1 MGSNVLQVPSKKIV
15 QEVLTVWQAESA
27 RSEESDVT
35 SWERGCEQQ
44 RAKNFSGVDGES
56 RRVASDSTFVC
67 SRGVTRTLRWLY
79 PFPPTRGLYYH
90 QFKYVRERLRPSH
103 RRACLST
110 PFAAIH
116 RKKNPP
122 RRILSGKLAHWN
134 KLCRSKTTSRL
145 LPLTSFGVKSPQKK
159 QTLPP
164 HLSHRLMMKHP
175 PDRQLPADTSL
186 TCGYLITSP
195 VRGTS
200 NSKRILRNT
209 CWTFGAAPENII
221 GFLVCSWKDRLTDT
235 AEW

>member
-1 MGSNVLQVPSKKIV
+1 MGSNVPQVPSKKIV

-90 QFKYVRERLRPSH
+90 QFKYVKASPPLAQKSLSQHSIRRHPSE
-103 RRACLST
+103 
-110 PFAAIH
+110 
-116 RKKNPP
+116 KNPP

-145 LPLTSFGVKSPQKK
+145 LSLTSFGVKSPQKNK
-159 QTLPP
+159 PS
-164 HLSHRLMMKHP
+164 HLISH
-175 PDRQLPADTSL
+175 T
-186 TCGYLITSP
+186 G
-195 VRGTS
+195 
-200 NSKRILRNT
+200 
-209 CWTFGAAPENII
+209 
-221 GFLVCSWKDRLTDT
+221 
-235 AEW
+235 

>member
-1 MGSNVLQVPSKKIV
+1 MANPDVLP
-15 QEVLTVWQAESA
+15 LTALLSA
-27 RSEESDVT
+27 L
-35 SWERGCEQQ
+35 
-44 RAKNFSGVDGES
+44 A
-56 RRVASDSTFVC
+56 AS
-67 SRGVTRTLRWLY
+67 
-79 PFPPTRGLYYH
+79 
-90 QFKYVRERLRPSH
+90 RERCDDCIPSH
-103 RRACLST
+103 PRADSIITSSSMSERASPPLAQKSSSQHSIRRHPSE
-110 PFAAIH
+110 
-116 RKKNPP
+116 KKPHDGSFLENLHTETNSVD
-122 RRILSGKLAHWN
+122 R
-134 KLCRSKTTSRL
+134 KTTSRL

-235 AEW
+235 AE

>member
-27 RSEESDVT
+27 RSEESDVI

-116 RKKNPP
+116 RKKTPPDGSFLENLHTETNSVDRKPPLVSFLSHLLVSNPP
-122 RRILSGKLAHWN
+122 
-134 KLCRSKTTSRL
+134 
-145 LPLTSFGVKSPQKK
+145 KK

-164 HLSHRLMMKHP
+164 HLTQAN
-175 PDRQLPADTSL
+175 DETPARST
-186 TCGYLITSP
+186 
-195 VRGTS
+195 
-200 NSKRILRNT
+200 
-209 CWTFGAAPENII
+209 AP
-221 GFLVCSWKDRLTDT
+221 CRH
-235 AEW
+235 

>member
-1 MGSNVLQVPSKKIV
+1 MANP
-15 QEVLTVWQAESA
+15 
-27 RSEESDVT
+27 DV
-35 SWERGCEQQ
+35 
-44 RAKNFSGVDGES
+44 
-56 RRVASDSTFVC
+56 
-67 SRGVTRTLRWLY
+67 
-79 PFPPTRGLYYH
+79 
-90 QFKYVRERLRPSH
+90 
-103 RRACLST
+103 
-110 PFAAIH
+110 
-116 RKKNPP
+116 
-122 RRILSGKLAHWN
+122 
-134 KLCRSKTTSRL
+134 
-145 LPLTSFGVKSPQKK
+145 LPLTALLSALTASRERCDDCIPSHPRADSIITSSSMSESVSAPRTEELVSALHSPPSVRKKPPHDGSFLENLHTETNSVDRKPPLVSFLSHLLASNPPKK

-235 AEW
+235 AE